1 MVRKRN
7 TRGWSVMKSKCA
19 SCPFGANGDP
29 ELAANVLNRTLFQS
43 SQICHHPR
51 LHGKRETH
59 LCRGQR
65 DEQLVLL
72 QRMGLIEDATDAAF
86 EKRSRELGVIE

>member
-1 MVRKRN
+1 MRTRN
-7 TRGWSVMKSKCA
+7 TKGW
-19 SCPFGANGDP
+19 PFSETGDKR
-29 ELAANVLNRTLFQS
+29 LAAAVLDRTLFQS

-51 LHGKRETH
+51 LNGKKETH

-72 QRMGLIEDATDAAF
+72 HRMGLIDEPTDAAF
-86 EKRSRELGVIE
+86 TAKSRELGVI